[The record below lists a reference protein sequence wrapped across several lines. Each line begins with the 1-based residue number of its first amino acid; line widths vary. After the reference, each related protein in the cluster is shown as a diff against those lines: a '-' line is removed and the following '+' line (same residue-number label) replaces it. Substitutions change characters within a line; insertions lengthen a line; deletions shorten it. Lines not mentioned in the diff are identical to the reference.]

1 MRTAAGRRKLISLH
15 FSRPA
20 RHSASRAF
28 QSCAPEYAYGACT
41 TRPRPAWTGV
51 GPAAL
56 AAKARRSLAP
66 ISGRPL
72 PRGSCLARRRARLL
86 RPARR
91 RTRASPHL
99 LTWDNIVAWPP
110 PGDLEAPETLWHRDR
125 DDRVPNEGEEVDSAS
140 DRAFAAA
147 GETRE
152 GASEE
157 EEEEEERF
165 ELNDAWLER
174 FARTEIERRARAKE
188 RRKEARREERVVVPA
203 AAAAAARVEKQLAER
218 RERESATSAALQ

>member
-1 MRTAAGRRKLISLH
+1 MPLGVARAWVMRAGLHPQHLHDEAEARVDRRLDGCPH
-15 FSRPA
+15 G
-20 RHSASRAF
+20 
-28 QSCAPEYAYGACT
+28 E
-41 TRPRPAWTGV
+41 
-51 GPAAL
+51 GP
-56 AAKARRSLAP
+56 
-66 ISGRPL
+66 PL
-72 PRGSCLARRRARLL
+72 PRPDFRAPPPPWLL
-86 RPARR
+86 PRPPSGAPPPPRPPPD
-91 RTRASPHL
+91 TRVPPHL
-99 LTWDNIVAWPP
+99 LTWDTIVSWPP
-110 PGDLEAPETLWHRDR
+110 PGGFEAPETLWHRDR
-125 DDRVPNEGEEVDSAS
+125 DDRVPNEGEEVYSAS

-218 RERESATSAALQ
+218 RERESATSAVLQ

>member
-1 MRTAAGRRKLISLH
+1 MAPASPAVGRACSAPPAAGRA
-15 FSRPA
+15 RP
-20 RHSASRAF
+20 
-28 QSCAPEYAYGACT
+28 PT
-41 TRPRPAWTGV
+41 
-51 GPAAL
+51 
-56 AAKARRSLAP
+56 
-66 ISGRPL
+66 
-72 PRGSCLARRRARLL
+72 
-86 RPARR
+86 
-91 RTRASPHL
+91 L

-218 RERESATSAALQ
+218 RERESATSAVLQ

>member
-1 MRTAAGRRKLISLH
+1 MRAGL
-15 FSRPA
+15 
-20 RHSASRAF
+20 
-28 QSCAPEYAYGACT
+28 
-41 TRPRPAWTGV
+41 RPRRLHDEAEARVDRRWAG
-51 GPAAL
+51 GP
-56 AAKARRSLAP
+56 RGEGP
-66 ISGRPL
+66 PL
-72 PRGSCLARRRARLL
+72 PRPDFRAPPPPWLLPRPPSGAPAPPRPPPDARV
-86 RPARR
+86 P
-91 RTRASPHL
+91 PHL

-218 RERESATSAALQ
+218 RERESATSAVLQY

>member
-1 MRTAAGRRKLISLH
+1 MGKSTCVSDSHI
-15 FSRPA
+15 
-20 RHSASRAF
+20 
-28 QSCAPEYAYGACT
+28 
-41 TRPRPAWTGV
+41 
-51 GPAAL
+51 
-56 AAKARRSLAP
+56 
-66 ISGRPL
+66 
-72 PRGSCLARRRARLL
+72 
-86 RPARR
+86 
-91 RTRASPHL
+91 
-99 LTWDNIVAWPP
+99 
-110 PGDLEAPETLWHRDR
+110 LWIW
-125 DDRVPNEGEEVDSAS
+125 
-140 DRAFAAA
+140 AA

>member
-1 MRTAAGRRKLISLH
+1 M
-15 FSRPA
+15 
-20 RHSASRAF
+20 
-28 QSCAPEYAYGACT
+28 
-41 TRPRPAWTGV
+41 
-51 GPAAL
+51 
-56 AAKARRSLAP
+56 KARRSLAP

-152 GASEE
+152 GASSEE

-174 FARTEIERRARAKE
+174 RARTEIERRARAKE

-203 AAAAAARVEKQLAER
+203 AAAAAGAR
-218 RERESATSAALQ
+218 REATRREARARKRNECGAT